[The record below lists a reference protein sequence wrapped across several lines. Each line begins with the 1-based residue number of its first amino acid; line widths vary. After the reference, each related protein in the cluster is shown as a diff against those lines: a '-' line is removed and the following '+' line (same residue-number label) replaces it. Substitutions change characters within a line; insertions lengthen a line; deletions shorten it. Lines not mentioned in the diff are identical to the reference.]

1 MSEETAKYEVQEYQT
16 QELVDDALASGIW
29 NDALR
34 NEYVYEFKQSGK
46 LIRGLTA
53 SAISH
58 IAQEQGISI
67 TSVEKEVLNDGVLYT
82 ATARRE
88 PEGLERQGVA
98 YEPFVVNGKPD
109 KFCWQKALT
118 KASRNAMRQLI
129 PATMQQNAIHQLLTM
144 TDAEAQKALPV
155 ATETKEKPP
164 PAQKGDEGYWMKR
177 TFAQFNER
185 KPDLEKAKINKFVFW
200 AVIRDRYNVAS
211 RTELTDA
218 HWEEIDQALRRETFP
233 KWILDMKYPPIKCMV
248 YARLE
253 EMVSHKVI
261 TDPAD
266 FWERAKSR
274 TGATPDTMTTK
285 HWQTCLDILDE
296 MMDDSSKEDNGQSHI
311 PM

>member
-1 MSEETAKYEVQEYQT
+1 MSEETAKYEVQEYET
-16 QELVDDALASGIW
+16 QELVDDALASGVW

-46 LIRGLTA
+46 LVRGLTA

-67 TSVEKEVLNDGVLYT
+67 TTVEREILNDGVLYT
-82 ATARRE
+82 ATAQRQ

-98 YEPFVVNGKPD
+98 YEPFATGGKPD

-118 KASRNAMRQLI
+118 KACRNAMRQLI

-144 TDAEAQKALPV
+144 TEAATPEALPAEA
-155 ATETKEKPP
+155 ETKEKPAAKP
-164 PAQKGDEGYWMKR
+164 GDDGYWMKR

-200 AVIRDRYNVAS
+200 AVIRDRYKVSS

-218 HWEEIDQALRRETFP
+218 HWEEIDKALRSEAFP

-248 YARLE
+248 FARLE
-253 EMVSHKVI
+253 EMVANKVI

-274 TGATPDTMTTK
+274 TGATPDTMATK
-285 HWQTCLDILDE
+285 HWQTGLDILDE
-296 MMDDSSKEDNGQSHI
+296 IMDDSSKEDNGQPHI